1 MYAWDWEA
9 PESVLGTFHLPR
21 HRTRHPREMSSW
33 QRDTGLLQ
41 GRTEDINYM
50 VWMGYFM
57 CRQSFNEADDRNGAV
72 AGRGYWFRRRF
83 SERT

>member
-1 MYAWDWEA
+1 MYGTGEA

-21 HRTRHPREMSSW
+21 TRHPRERPAGSGIQGSY
-33 QRDTGLLQ
+33 R
-41 GRTEDINYM
+41 GRTEDIKYT